1 MDDQRVEN
9 AVRQWLQSVV
19 INLNL
24 CPFARKALIRN
35 SVRFT
40 VSEVD
45 REDHLLEVLLE
56 ELQLLQNSPNIET
69 TLLIH
74 PRVLS
79 DFTEYNEFLP
89 LVDEFLGQ
97 IKLDGIFQIASF
109 HPEYQFAG
117 SEPEDVENYTNRSPY
132 PILHILKEE
141 SLDEA
146 IDNYPDVDRIPEIN
160 IKRMREM
167 GLDKM
172 QELLRQCFG

>member
-1 MDDQRVEN
+1 LDDQRVEN

-56 ELQLLQNSPNIET
+56 ELQLLQNNHNIET

-74 PRVLS
+74 PQVLT

-89 LVDEFLGQ
+89 LVDEFLEQ

-109 HPEYQFAG
+109 HPQYQFADTD
-117 SEPEDVENYTNRSPY
+117 PQDVENYTNRSPY
-132 PILHILKEE
+132 PILHILREE

-146 IDNYPDVDRIPEIN
+146 IDNYPDVDRIPKNN
-160 IKRMREM
+160 IKLMREM

-172 QELLRQCFG
+172 QELLLKCFG